1 MKSPITMEI
10 TTDQD
15 LIFPPGIT
23 LSYNEQPI
31 KIPVTKSGHFVFE
44 NNFKDPLPS
53 LLEAKLKDGY
63 IEVKML
69 FFVDSNYKLTEH
81 HLVVNQLFSISN
93 YGKPKLQFFL
103 HTNDE
108 NVCTEL
114 KKNATDDGTYYAY
127 TVNFKTDA
135 TEGIPANIGL
145 EDIKIVQSFV
155 WDIDPK
161 TSRGTETTVQ
171 TTN

>member
-1 MKSPITMEI
+1 MET
-10 TTDQD
+10 TTDKN

-23 LSYNEQPI
+23 LSHNEQPI
-31 KIPVTKSGHFVFE
+31 EIPVTKSGQFTFE
-44 NNFKDPLPS
+44 NNFEDPLPS
-53 LLEAKLKDGY
+53 LVEAKFKDGF

-69 FFVDSNYKLTEH
+69 FFVDSNYILTGH

-108 NVCTEL
+108 KVCYEL
-114 KKNATDDGTYYAY
+114 QNHATKDGTYHAY
-127 TVNFKTDA
+127 TVNFRTN
-135 TEGIPANIGL
+135 TTTGIPDNINL